1 VESGGYDGS
10 SITHRQLE
18 WGKSRMLLHPR
29 LAVAAAAVGAVAAA
43 GLALAPAA
51 QAQQTGPGT
60 YLSHF
65 ASLSTVASTVPYNGD
80 QNPYGVFIVQQS
92 TGRLHAGDILVS
104 NFNNSGNLQGTGS
117 TIVEVTPGGKVA
129 VFATIDAARLPG
141 ACPGG
146 VGLTTA
152 LEVLPG
158 GWVVVGSTPST
169 DGTLATSG
177 AGCLIVLNRYGH
189 VAETISGDGINGP
202 WDATAFVADG
212 TASLFVTNVLN
223 GTVAA
228 GGAVVHE
235 GTVLRLTLQLSAEAP
250 PKLVATATVGSGFAE
265 QTSGPSFV
273 LGPTGVG
280 LGADGTL
287 YVADTEDST
296 IHAIGDA
303 LTRGSGS
310 AGGTGRLVTQNGMLN
325 MPLGLAIAPNGDV
338 LTVNGGDG
346 NIVETTPAG
355 VQETEMLL
363 DSSGSPPGAGA
374 LFGLAVRPDLQGVYY
389 VDNAT
394 NTLNLLS

>member
-1 VESGGYDGS
+1 MS
-10 SITHRQLE
+10 Q
-18 WGKSRMLLHPR
+18 KPR
-29 LAVAAAAVGAVAAA
+29 LAAAAAAVGAVVAA

-51 QAQQTGPGT
+51 QAQTGPTT
-60 YLSHF
+60 YLGNF
-65 ASLSTVASTVPYNGD
+65 ANLSTVASAVPPNGD

-92 TGRLHAGDILVS
+92 TGRLHAGNVLVS
-104 NFNNSGNLQGTGS
+104 DFNNVNNLQGTGS
-117 TIVEVTPGGKVA
+117 TIVQITPGGKVS
-129 VFATIDAARLPG
+129 VFATIDARDLPG
-141 ACPGG
+141 SCPGG

-169 DGTLATSG
+169 DGTLGTSG
-177 AGCLIVLNRYGH
+177 AGCLIVLDRNGH

-202 WDATAFVADG
+202 WDSTAVVGDGVAY
-212 TASLFVTNVLN
+212 LFVTNVLN

-228 GGAVVHE
+228 NDAVVNE
-235 GTVLRLTLQLSAEAP
+235 GTVLRLTLQLSGYGP
-250 PKLVATATVGSGFAE
+250 PRLVAYATVGSGFAE

-280 LGADGTL
+280 LGADDTL
-287 YVADTEDST
+287 FVADTQDST
-296 IHAIGDA
+296 IHAIGHA
-303 LTRGSGS
+303 LTRDGNTGE
-310 AGGTGRLVTQNGMLN
+310 GRLITQGGMLN
-325 MPLGLAIAPNGDV
+325 GPLGLAIAPNGDI

-346 NIVETTPAG
+346 NIVETTPYG
-355 VQETEMLL
+355 DQLTETLL

-389 VDNAT
+389 VDDAT